1 MGREVKRVKEYLAGE
16 CYESIRRPK
25 SPCRFRMIPQVST
38 NLYIF
43 GMVRVHGPWCHRY
56 SKSKTLSATCW
67 AHGAGMAQDISSYA
81 QMQQAA
87 KLVQHNPKIA
97 QKWDDHEDLL
107 VKRCS
112 WSLVHWPNQQQKK
125 VWFANWIQNMMKIIL
140 VCLGGSYLHLDY
152 LFNCTICYNK
162 GTHNGSNV

>member
-112 WSLVHWPNQQQKK
+112 WSLVHWPNQQQQKSLICK
-125 VWFANWIQNMMKIIL
+125 LDPKYDENNLGLFGRLIPAPGLPIQL
-140 VCLGGSYLHLDY
+140 HYLL
-152 LFNCTICYNK
+152 
-162 GTHNGSNV
+162 